1 MIVLKVCPQEG
12 DVLESAL
19 LILRTEWAIAFP
31 TEVFEVGCGF
41 IAEVLSIRVLL
52 LCLCLEFGDVVHGS
66 EGHLCQWIRT
76 GQFVEQER
84 LHVSVVGAT
93 GFLAEPIEVGTELVL
108 LLDVVYDLLMGKGT
122 EDITHDVVT
131 QDIVEGLTISQD
143 GLDAMKGALVLL
155 DERILSKT
163 L

>member
-1 MIVLKVCPQEG
+1 MILLKMCPQEG
-12 DVLESAL
+12 AVLESAL

-41 IAEVLSIRVLL
+41 IAEVLCIRVLL
-52 LCLCLEFGDVVHGS
+52 LCLCLEFGDVVDGS
-66 EGHLCQWIRT
+66 EGYLSQWIRT
-76 GQFVEQER
+76 VQFVEHEL

-93 GFLAEPIEVGTELVL
+93 GFLAEPIEVGTEFVL

-122 EDITHDVVT
+122 ERITNDVVT
-131 QDIVEGLTISQD
+131 QDIVEGLFISQD
-143 GLDAMKGALVLL
+143 GLDAGEGAPVLL

>member
-1 MIVLKVCPQEG
+1 M
-12 DVLESAL
+12 
-19 LILRTEWAIAFP
+19 
-31 TEVFEVGCGF
+31 VF
-41 IAEVLSIRVLL
+41 
-52 LCLCLEFGDVVHGS
+52 
-66 EGHLCQWIRT
+66 
-76 GQFVEQER
+76 
-84 LHVSVVGAT
+84 AT

-122 EDITHDVVT
+122 EDITHGVVT